1 MGQKM
6 YTGLCT
12 ILCVQ
17 GSEVKGGNTMRWPPR
32 CRGRKL
38 GIDLE
43 EDATL

>member
-6 YTGLCT
+6 YTSLCT

-17 GSEVKGGNTMRWPPR
+17 GSEVKGENTMGWPPR
-32 CRGRKL
+32 CRDRKL